1 MNDTFFLTIFRD
13 CYQSIYVFTFLAS
26 NNLTTS
32 PMRRFTH
39 ILISISLLLYLSGS
53 LHAQWTSRTL
63 PNGGTLNKV
72 LSYNQT
78 TAFIVGANNAIYRT
92 TNGGSTWDAVTVN
105 VPEGNTYNIMDIE
118 FFGGNNG
125 FAVTAGGKDADN
137 NSVDALLLV
146 TTDAGLTWNPMDLA
160 RFSDGTANDATDPM
174 AGTSLVFNVIHC
186 STNAIYTGLRWK
198 SADGSVNHS
207 FLFKSTTLG
216 STWTRIGDDMGN
228 VTVNGIVS
236 SVDTIY
242 VGGASGTFKVSRNG
256 GTSWN
261 DYSNATAYTSVNDL
275 RLLASNSVL
284 ISTTK
289 GLFSSADYGVTTTQH
304 TTVSSFDAITVGSN
318 DVLFTGGSTANNLRS
333 VNAGASWELANVGL
347 AKTLFDLTL
356 FNDTIYGCSTTGLLF
371 SLHKDQIK
379 DPVAD
384 FTPTVNGAQVT
395 FANASQNG
403 GTFAWA
409 FGDGTGTSTDK
420 NPAYTY
426 ATYGTFAVE
435 LTVSNAVVSA
445 SSVLSKDVV
454 IAEPTADFTFVVEEG
469 NKVTFT
475 NASEN
480 CSSYSW
486 DLGGF
491 VTTTDQSPVYLFP
504 ILGTFDVTLTANN
517 GLESKTVT
525 KQVNIESI
533 NAGWSYEYLAGD
545 QNLQKLWAL
554 DNQSAVALGNGTT
567 LMRTT
572 NGGESWSLA
581 TVAEGVGAHIAN
593 DLIFFDANTG
603 LASFAASGSVNGF
616 LLKSTDAGATW
627 NPIELNLFSDNS
639 GNEATDPVAGQ
650 KVNFYAL
657 AKTSATN
664 AFAVVRWQDAAS
676 AYHGFIYKTTD
687 AGATWTKTSTDIF
700 QDYAYKSVITSIAFD
715 AQGQTGYVA
724 GNKLL
729 LATTNGGESWT
740 NISKDDYAYINEV
753 LVKSAT
759 EAFLATG
766 AGVVKTTDA
775 FATFTK
781 VTTDYTFDIV
791 ELSTNTYL
799 TGKDA
804 ATLKITR
811 DGGENW
817 EPAGDGISSPCFE
830 LVLFNGKV
838 YGLTNA
844 GRANIVYVDF
854 YNTPV
859 AEFTAT
865 ADDKVVTFQNTTSNA
880 TSYEWNFGD
889 SNTSTD
895 QNPVHTY
902 AEYGTYTVTL
912 VAENLCHSV
921 SHSQEVAVT
930 NTSATLVTLA
940 GVNFWPNPVANGVL
954 NVTLDDAFT
963 TISSVVVMD
972 VQGREVFVQ
981 SANSN
986 GVTLNLSLSSGLY
999 LVKVE
1004 AADGRMTLRKIVV
1017 R

>member
-1 MNDTFFLTIFRD
+1 
-13 CYQSIYVFTFLAS
+13 
-26 NNLTTS
+26 
-32 PMRRFTH
+32 MRKFNQ
-39 ILISISLLLYLSGS
+39 ILFSISLLLFLSGS
-53 LHAQWTSRTL
+53 LLAQWTSRTL
-63 PNGGTLNKV
+63 PNGATLNKV
-72 LSYNQT
+72 FAYNKS
-78 TAFIVGANNAIYRT
+78 TAFLVGANNAIYKT
-92 TNGGSTWDAVTVN
+92 TNGGATWDAVTVN
-105 VPEGNTYNIMDIE
+105 VPEGNTYNIMDVE
-118 FFGGNNG
+118 FFNANNG
-125 FAVTAGGKDADN
+125 FAVTAAGKDADK
-137 NSVDALLLV
+137 NSVNALLLV
-146 TTDAGLTWNPMDLA
+146 TTDAGLTWNPMDLTV
-160 RFSDGTANDATDPM
+160 FSDATANDATDPM
-174 AGTSLVFNVIHC
+174 AGTSLVFNAIHC

-207 FLFKSTTLG
+207 FLFKSTNLG
-216 STWTRIGDDMGN
+216 STWSRIGDDLGS
-228 VTVNGIVS
+228 VTINGIVS
-236 SVDTIY
+236 SVDTLYI
-242 VGGASGTFKVSRNG
+242 GGASGTFKVSRNG

-275 RLLASNSVL
+275 RLLASNFVL

-304 TTVSSFDAITVGSN
+304 TTVGSFDALAVDNG

-333 VNAGASWELANVGL
+333 VNAGASWELANIGL

-384 FTPTVNGAQVT
+384 FTADIKGAEVQFLNSSSTCGTAKWHFGNGDDVSIL
-395 FANASQNG
+395 NS
-403 GTFAWA
+403 
-409 FGDGTGTSTDK
+409 
-420 NPAYTY
+420 PVYRYT
-426 ATYGTFAVE
+426 AYGTYTVE
-435 LTVSNAVVSA
+435 LVASNAVVDKSDA
-445 SSVLSKDVV
+445 ITKD
-454 IAEPTADFTFVVEEG
+454 ITISEPTVGFTFVVEEG
-469 NKVTFT
+469 NMVTFT
-475 NASEN
+475 NTSTN
-480 CSSYSW
+480 CLSYSW
-486 DLGGF
+486 DLGGL
-491 VTTTDQSPVYLFP
+491 TTITDESFGYNFP
-504 ILGTFDVTLTANN
+504 ILGTFNVTLTAFN
-517 GLESKTVT
+517 GIVRKTVS
-525 KQVNIESI
+525 KQIVVDTLST
-533 NAGWSYEYLAGD
+533 GWSYAYLGGD
-545 QNLQKLWAL
+545 KNLQKLWVI
-554 DNQSAVALGNGTT
+554 DNQIAVALGNETA

-572 NGGESWSLA
+572 NGGESWSLS

-593 DLIFFDANTG
+593 DLIFFDSNTG
-603 LASFAASGSVNGF
+603 LASFSANGSVNGF

-627 NPIELNLFSDNS
+627 NPIELSLFSDNS

-657 AKTSATN
+657 AKTSATT

-700 QDYAYKSVITSIAFD
+700 QDYAYKSVITAMAFD

-759 EAFLATG
+759 EIFLATG

-781 VTTDYTFDIV
+781 VTTDYAFDII

-799 TGKDA
+799 AGKDA

-817 EPAGDGISSPCFE
+817 EPAGEGMASSFFE
-830 LVLFNGKV
+830 LALFNGKV
-838 YGLTNA
+838 YGLTN
-844 GRANIVYVDF
+844 GGKANIVYVDF

-865 ADDKVVTFQNTTSNA
+865 ADDKVVTFQNTSSNA
-880 TSYEWNFGD
+880 TGYTWDFGD
-889 SNTSTD
+889 GNTSTEAS
-895 QNPVHTY
+895 PVHSYTS
-902 AEYGTYTVTL
+902 YGTYTVKL
-912 VAENLCHSV
+912 VATNLCHVIEASK
-921 SHSQEVAVT
+921 AVT
-930 NTSATLVTLA
+930 VKSTGINSLPLS
-940 GVNFWPNPVANGVL
+940 GISIWPNPVTNGNL
-954 NVTLDDAFT
+954 NIELEDGTS
-963 TISSVVVMD
+963 TISTITVFD
-972 VQGREVFVQ
+972 VQGRMVLNQRVESSSTTV
-981 SANSN
+981 
-986 GVTLNLSLSSGLY
+986 NLSLSSGLY

-1004 AADGRMTLRKIVV
+1004 SADNRAALLKVVV